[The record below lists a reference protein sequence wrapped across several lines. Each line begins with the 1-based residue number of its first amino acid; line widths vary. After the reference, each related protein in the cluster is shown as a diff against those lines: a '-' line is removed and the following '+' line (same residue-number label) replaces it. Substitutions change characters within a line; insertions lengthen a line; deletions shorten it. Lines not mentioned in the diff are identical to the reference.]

1 MLSSLGQRIA
11 HYRKLAGLTQKALA
25 ESVGVSPTML
35 SYYEKDKR
43 DPGTPTLVKLAEVLS
58 ITGDKLLGLA
68 EARPSPAVYKNR
80 IEFSL
85 LREIRLLNGFGQDR
99 ALEYISQLKDM
110 PKYSAKK
117 QHSKTCP
124 DTEKQD

>member
-1 MLSSLGQRIA
+1 MDTLGQRIV
-11 HYRKLAGLTQKALA
+11 HYRKKAGLSQKALA
-25 ESVGVSPTML
+25 DVIEVSPQAL
-35 SYYEKDKR
+35 SYYENDR
-43 DPGTPTLVKLAEVLS
+43 NDPPTTVLVKLAVALN
-58 ITGDKLLGLA
+58 ITSDKLLGLD
-68 EARPSPAVYKNR
+68 EVRPSPAVYKNR